1 MLWSYP
7 NGETQG
13 GFINSTSG
21 IFTPD
26 PSSLMVLDNAS
37 GLMRTPDKPFLF
49 GSGDANGLELVA
61 ASYDLSQ
68 HRWLP
73 VPRQYVSPDGTAYAY
88 SATQPGSGHG
98 VHVVN
103 VATGND
109 RLVPS
114 TAVIPDDQANYL
126 VVAYLRDGV
135 YMSRSGN
142 GPRPGL
148 WRLDPGSGS
157 IHQVS
162 TDVLQGALLGNA
174 PLVSPPSS
182 GNPVAWWSEV
192 TADFSATDPSV
203 YYQYLT
209 GVAGQH
215 GETWFERPGFRI
227 NVIGVDSTGH
237 AIVVAESQSQVEI
250 WLLAESSS
258 KLIFTGANYGD
269 PALPFRTAIADA
281 QGWWIGSRTGVF
293 YATTSSFTRVSET
306 AAVLVGGC
314 G

>member
-1 MLWSYP
+1 
-7 NGETQG
+7 
-13 GFINSTSG
+13 
-21 IFTPD
+21 
-26 PSSLMVLDNAS
+26 
-37 GLMRTPDKPFLF
+37 
-49 GSGDANGLELVA
+49 VA

-114 TAVIPDDQANYL
+114 TAVISGDQANYL
-126 VVAYLRDGV
+126 VVAYLQDGV
-135 YMSRSGN
+135 YMSRFGN

-157 IHQVS
+157 ILQVS
-162 TDVLQGALLGNA
+162 TDALQGALLGNA
-174 PLVSPPSS
+174 PLANPPSS
-182 GNPVAWWSEV
+182 GNPVAWWSEI
-192 TADFSATDPSV
+192 TADFSASDSHV
-203 YYQYLT
+203 YFQYLT

-237 AIVVAESQSQVEI
+237 AIVVAESKSQVEI

-269 PALPFRTAIADA
+269 PALPFKTAVADA
-281 QGWWIGSRTGVF
+281 PGWWIGSRNGVF
-293 YATTSSFTRVSET
+293 YATTSSFTQVSKT